1 MSYLPLRSLYKYKS
15 RGDFIHILMVS
26 TTVIKKRPEIDA
38 SPQDENIH
46 KIIFTIGYNEAPLSS
61 YKYASWA
68 MRTLHLAFVGRIA
81 KWKLLSFRLVEEK
94 RELSV
99 EADFRTG
106 RFFHYLYRLEGILGP
121 GLGHSAVKSCLP
133 GALQGGFY
141 PLPVVKIPPL

>member
-1 MSYLPLRSLYKYKS
+1 VSYLPLRSLYKYKS

-94 RELSV
+94 REFSV

-106 RFFHYLYRLEGILGP
+106 RFFAILW
-121 GLGHSAVKSCLP
+121 
-133 GALQGGFY
+133 
-141 PLPVVKIPPL
+141 